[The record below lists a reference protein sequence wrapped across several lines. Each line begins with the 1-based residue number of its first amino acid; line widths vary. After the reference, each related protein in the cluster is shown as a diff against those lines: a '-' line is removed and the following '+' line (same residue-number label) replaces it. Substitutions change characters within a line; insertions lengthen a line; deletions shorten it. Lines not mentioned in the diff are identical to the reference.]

1 MSGPA
6 PRPTKTSGA
15 AGATSPRRS
24 TVWTPVQIAVV
35 VVAGLA
41 LAALL
46 WQWRDRRSG
55 PPIVIQDARADATVI
70 VEVTG
75 AVATPGVYDFPYGAR
90 LDDAF
95 DRAGG
100 PLPDADLAA
109 FNLARRL
116 NDGEQIVVP
125 RVQPTT
131 TPLPPGQPTPVAPIV
146 TPTAPA
152 PELAGGGPTATTLI
166 NLNTATVEELDT
178 LPEIGEVRAAA
189 IVAYREANGPYASVD
204 ELVHV
209 DGISERIVEI
219 IRPYVTVGA

>member
-1 MSGPA
+1 
-6 PRPTKTSGA
+6 
-15 AGATSPRRS
+15 
-24 TVWTPVQIAVV
+24 VQVAVV

-55 PPIVIQDARADATVI
+55 PPIVIQDARADATV
-70 VEVTG
+70 VVQVAG

-116 NDGEQIVVP
+116 QDGEQIVVP
-125 RVQPTT
+125 RLQPT
-131 TPLPPGQPTPVAPIV
+131 PSPVPPGQPTPVPPTVI
-146 TPTAPA
+146 PTAPPADPIVAGDA
-152 PELAGGGPTATTLI
+152 PVAPTLV
-166 NLNTATVEELDT
+166 NLNTATVEELIA

-189 IVAYREANGPYASVD
+189 IVAYREANGPFASVD
-204 ELVHV
+204 ELVNV